1 MLFQTTGSHGLQLN
15 TVPPSGFDICLEG
28 GQHAFLVK
36 GQMINILDFVGHL
49 RVLVHILLLLLL
61 FLNQPFEKV
70 KKKLAQGL

>member
-1 MLFQTTGSHGLQLN
+1 MLFQTAGSHGLQLN

-49 RVLVHILLLLLL
+49 RFLVHILLLLL

-70 KKKLAQGL
+70 KKKLAHGL